1 MKSKIIKI
9 RHERDLLKFK
19 ERYLEITGVSVDD
32 EYLARAD
39 VYGLLTEPGIFNG
52 GVIVNTTSPLRYE
65 QYLSHE
71 QLKEVR
77 FFDDRKGTIVEIT
90 CLWINSE
97 VFCTPRSRSRI
108 QLLALMK
115 AFLSGKKYIL
125 ASTFS
130 EKLARIQRLGFP
142 YVIFEGYTEYFG
154 KPMFHW
160 LYYGTKASIS
170 IGVLKEIRRRFLF

>member
-1 MKSKIIKI
+1 MNSKII
-9 RHERDLLKFK
+9 RLNDQEDLRIFK
-19 ERYLEITGVSVDD
+19 DRYHEITGVSVDD

-39 VYGLLTEPGIFNG
+39 VYGLLSEQGIFDG
-52 GVIVNTTSPLRYE
+52 GVIINTSRPFRYE
-65 QYLSHE
+65 QYLSLR
-71 QLKEVR
+71 QLRDVR
-77 FFDDRKGTIVEIT
+77 FFDEQNGKIVEIT
-90 CLWINSE
+90 CLWINSA
-97 VFCTPRSRSRI
+97 VFRTPRSRSKI

-115 AFLSGKKYIL
+115 SFLSGKKYIL

-154 KPMFHW
+154 RPMFHW
-160 LYYGTKASIS
+160 LYYGTKTSIC